1 MAGMHWRSPALI
13 EETLVRDL
21 AVTRAVVG
29 LDGAQ
34 AFVTYDPNRI
44 PIDDVCAVVTKV
56 GYAATPGTSG
66 DLGPCW

>member
-1 MAGMHWRSPALI
+1 MTTATLQI

-34 AFVTYDPNRI
+34 AFMTYDP
-44 PIDDVCAVVTKV
+44 T
-56 GYAATPGTSG
+56 GSLSMTSVR
-66 DLGPCW
+66 W

>member
-13 EETLVRDL
+13 GETLVRDL

-34 AFVTYDPNRI
+34 AFVTYDPI
-44 PIDDVCAVVTKV
+44 SIDDVCAVVTKV
-56 GYAATPGTSG
+56 GCSATPGTSG